1 MRFDIEVHYLTH
13 GREDWRT
20 IEATHPDPIKDP
32 VFNTLKWIGSNN
44 ENYEF
49 KIDIYLR
56 HSVKN
61 RSISDIEPKY
71 EINRPIGLLAYSKL
85 SYTTREGQ
93 ISSYIDGTTDRN
105 AYILHIEI
113 VDNEFG
119 VPEPQYTISII
130 EEGDTVNKVVNS
142 PNKRRVF
149 ERCLVDEVY
158 DSEGNIEKKKNS
170 GEE

>member
-13 GREDWRT
+13 GREDWKM

-32 VFNTLKWIGSNN
+32 IFNTLKWTGPNKES
-44 ENYEF
+44 YEF
-49 KIDIYLR
+49 KADIYLR

-71 EINRPIGLLAYSKL
+71 DINRQIGLLAYSRL
-85 SYTTREGQ
+85 SYITRENE
-93 ISSYIDGTTDRN
+93 ISSYIDGTIDRN

-119 VPEPQYTISII
+119 LPEPQYTISII
-130 EEGDTVNKVVNS
+130 GEGDTINKVVNS
-142 PNKRRVF
+142 PSKRKVF
-149 ERCLVDEVY
+149 ECCLVDEVY
-158 DSEGNIEKKKNS
+158 DSEGNIEKKKNDS
-170 GEE
+170 E